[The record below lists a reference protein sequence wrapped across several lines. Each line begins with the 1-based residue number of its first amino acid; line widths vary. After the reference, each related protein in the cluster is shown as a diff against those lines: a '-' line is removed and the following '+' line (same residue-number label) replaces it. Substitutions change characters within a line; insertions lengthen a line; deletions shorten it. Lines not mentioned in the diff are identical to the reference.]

1 LKLIIAGSRNLNL
14 SADSLDDIIFNLPD
28 NMPIITEVVCGMAKG
43 IDLAGRGWAINY
55 KIPVKE
61 FPADWDK
68 YGKSAGFIRNK
79 EMAEYADAAIVCW
92 DGKSRGSVN
101 MIEEMKRLGKPVFV
115 WQFKPH

>member
-1 LKLIIAGSRNLNL
+1 MKVVIAGSRTARY
-14 SADSLDDIIFNLPD
+14 ADVIEAVDWSGTGRN
-28 NMPIITEVVCGMAKG
+28 ITEVVCGMA
-43 IDLAGRGWAINY
+43 RGADSHGKEWAQRNNIS
-55 KIPVKE
+55 VKE
-61 FPADWDK
+61 FP
-68 YGKSAGFIRNK
+68 AGFIRNK

>member
-1 LKLIIAGSRNLNL
+1 MKVVIAGSRTARY
-14 SADSLDDIIFNLPD
+14 ADVIEAVDWSGTGRN
-28 NMPIITEVVCGMAKG
+28 ITEVVCGMA
-43 IDLAGRGWAINY
+43 RGADSHGKEWAQRNNIS
-55 KIPVKE
+55 VKE